1 MEHAAYH
8 HGEVSLAATIINL
21 AQTFVGSNNVNLLHP
36 AGQYGTRA
44 TGGKD
49 HAAPRYISTMPTPM
63 SRAFFHPADDN
74 LLKVQKD
81 DDALIEPEWYM
92 PVVPLVLVNGAE
104 GIGTGKLDQV
114 GSFFA
119 IYSPPRLEHN
129 NTKLQSCR
137 YCQEHTK
144 DDEQR
149 RTAAHDSLVARFQ
162 RRN

>member
-8 HGEVSLAATIINL
+8 HGEVSLATTIINL

-36 AGQYGTRA
+36 TGQYGTRA

-63 SRAFFHPADDN
+63 SRVFFNPADDN

-104 GIGTGKLDQV
+104 GIGTGKLDHV
-114 GSFFA
+114 ESFFTTYYFA
-119 IYSPPRLEHN
+119 RLEHN
-129 NTKLQSCR
+129 NTKLQSRR
-137 YCQEHTK
+137 YRQQHTK
-144 DDEQR
+144 DDEQ
-149 RTAAHDSLVARFQ
+149 
-162 RRN
+162 